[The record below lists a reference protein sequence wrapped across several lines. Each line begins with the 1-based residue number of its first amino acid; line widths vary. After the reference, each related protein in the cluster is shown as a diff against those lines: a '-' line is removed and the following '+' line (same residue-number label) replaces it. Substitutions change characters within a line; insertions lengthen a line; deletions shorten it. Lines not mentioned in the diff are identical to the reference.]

1 VLRGKWDLEGSDDW
15 GLEEAGDFFFGLWS
29 GFGAAFIA
37 AVMGWGADPRDVG

>member
-1 VLRGKWDLEGSDDW
+1 LEGSDDL
-15 GLEEAGDFFFGLWS
+15 GLEEAGDLFLDGFWS